1 MLDGLT
7 IGSPPSGNSATSVVI
22 DVANAEDVTFT
33 TAGGLGE
40 VETSGVVMNVVSK
53 SGGNSRHGSL
63 FVSGSGGS
71 LQSDNITPLLRSQ
84 GVTAAAPLTDVYD
97 VSGTFGGPIAADR
110 LWYFVNGHSGGSRR
124 DSTNVDYNLNAG
136 DASKWLYAP
145 DASRR
150 EYSDRSFEDG
160 GGRLTWQMTPRQKI
174 SALVSLQSLC
184 RTCTGATPGLSEPQR
199 VTPEA
204 VGVLGRP
211 LSVTQV
217 TWSSPRTNRLL
228 LDAGF
233 GSTYFGVGNF
243 ERDPNP
249 TRDLIRVSEQCASGC
264 AANGNIPGLVY
275 RSQDFSVAYT
285 GSYLWKATLSYVTG
299 SHSVKVGYQHTLMTD
314 DRTWMTNDQNLTY
327 RLNNGTPNQL
337 TESISPWVNNARAAW
352 DGLFIQ
358 DQWTRGKLTLQGALR
373 FDRSYSWFPQQT
385 EGPSRFL
392 PTPDR
397 DSGSARRRQL
407 QGRDAQDGRRV

>member
-1 MLDGLT
+1 
-7 IGSPPSGNSATSVVI
+7 
-22 DVANAEDVTFT
+22 
-33 TAGGLGE
+33 
-40 VETSGVVMNVVSK
+40 MNIVSK
-53 SGGNSRHGSL
+53 SGGNSRHGS
-63 FVSGSGGS
+63 FFASGTGGT
-71 LQSDNITPLLRSQ
+71 LQSDNVTPLLKSQ
-84 GVTAAAPLTDVYD
+84 GVTAAGAAHRGLRPLGHLWRADRARIA
-97 VSGTFGGPIAADR
+97 SGTSSTATAAAAGATTR
-110 LWYFVNGHSGGSRR
+110 T
-124 DSTNVDYNLNAG
+124 STTTSNAG
-136 DASKWLYAP
+136 DPSKWLYAP
-145 DASRR
+145 DPSRR
-150 EYSDRSFEDG
+150 EYSDRTFEDG

-174 SALVSLQSLC
+174 SALVDLQSLC
-184 RTCTGATPGLSEPQR
+184 RTCTGATPGLAEPQR
-199 VTPEA
+199 VSPEA

-211 LSVTQV
+211 LSVSQV

-299 SHSVKVGYQHTLMTD
+299 THSLKVGYQHTLMTD

-327 RLNNGTPNQL
+327 RLNNGVPNQL

-352 DGLFIQ
+352 DGVLRPGPV
-358 DQWTRGKLTLQGALR
+358 DPRTSDAAGRAALR
-373 FDRSYSWFPQQT
+373 SRAQLVPAAAGRAVELSAERRSSF
-385 EGPSRFL
+385 
-392 PTPDR
+392 
-397 DSGSARRRQL
+397 RRRAASTAT
-407 QGRDAQDGRRV
+407 RT